1 MATTKQT
8 THFTLITFPD
18 PGQAPTSA
26 NLTLTLTVWLIT
38 AFLTLTLT
46 TSCQRRLPS
55 EEILRIGLPASI
67 ASLDPADATSLHQM
81 WVIAQIFEPL
91 IASNEQGQVEPRLA
105 ERWQVDSTGTRYVFF
120 LRQGVYFHRDACF
133 AQSRDSTRMLTA
145 YDVAY
150 TVQRLLDTSTIRP
163 ARWLFWNRLDP
174 DTPFR
179 ILDSFTI
186 EFRLRQPFAPFLAL
200 LATPQAGIVPHEAIE
215 YYGKDFAWHPV
226 GTGPY
231 RVVRATQDEIFLTRN
246 PEYWLKTNPA
256 PVQYVTFRVIRE
268 RQIELHALMKGEL
281 DLTSGPPPEVITA
294 ILTPSGTVRPTYSAT
309 LTVQRFPY
317 LNVEFIGFLL
327 DSSLV
332 PEEYRFVLDRRFRQA
347 VNLVID
353 RHRLLEGF
361 RYGLGIPGSHGYV
374 HPHMYALMQMRPPK
388 GYDYD
393 PERARQLL
401 HEMGITNPGTL
412 PPLPIYTTPEY
423 KGYCEFVAHA
433 IEEELGIRTRLE
445 VVDPATLS
453 AYKKGGRALLFRASW
468 IADYLDPESF
478 FAPFIVQTTPPNST
492 RYHSALLDSLYHQA
506 LAMPNPST
514 RYQLY
519 RQMDSLLLLDAPG
532 IILYYD
538 EGLRLFRKE
547 VQGIPSH
554 PLNWLDLRKAAKQPQ
569 QS

>member
-1 MATTKQT
+1 MATQKQT
-8 THFTLITFPD
+8 PHFALIA
-18 PGQAPTSA
+18 QLSA
-26 NLTLTLTVWLIT
+26 STRWRQFQRNGLLLALLVL
-38 AFLTLTLT
+38 AVL
-46 TSCQRRLPS
+46 SGCQRRLS
-55 EEILRIGLPASI
+55 SQDILQIGLPASI
-67 ASLDPADATSLHQM
+67 PSLDPADATSLHQM

-91 IASNEQGQVEPRLA
+91 VASNQQGEVEPRLA
-105 ERWQVDSTGTRYVFF
+105 ERWQVDSTRTRYVFF
-120 LRQGVYFHRDACF
+120 LRRGVYFHRDACF
-133 AQSRDSTRMLTA
+133 AQDSTRMLTA

-150 TVQRLLDTSTIRP
+150 SVLRLLDTSTIRP
-163 ARWLFWNRLDP
+163 ARWLFWNRLAA
-174 DTPFR
+174 DTPIR

-200 LATPQAGIVPHEAIE
+200 LATPQAGIVPHEAVE

-231 RVVRATQDEIFLTRN
+231 RVVRAAQDEIFLTRN
-246 PEYWLKTNPA
+246 REYWLKTNPA

-268 RQIELHALMKGEL
+268 RQVELHALMKGEL
-281 DLTSGPPPEVITA
+281 DLISGPPPEVITA
-294 ILTPSGTVRPTYSAT
+294 ILTPNGSVRPTYAAT

-332 PEEYRFVLDRRFRQA
+332 PSEYQFLLDRRFRQA

-353 RHRLLEGF
+353 RRRLIEGF
-361 RYGLGIPGSHGYV
+361 RYGLGIPGIYGYV
-374 HPHMYALMQMRPPK
+374 HPHLYALKQLPPPQ
-388 GYDYD
+388 GYNYD
-393 PERARQLL
+393 PERARRLL

-412 PPLPIYTTPEY
+412 PPLPLYTTPEY

-433 IEEELGIRTRLE
+433 IEEELGIPVRLE

-478 FAPFIVQTTPPNST
+478 FVPFIVKTTPPNTT
-492 RYHSALLDSLYHQA
+492 RYASALLDSLYRRA
-506 LAMPNPST
+506 LSMPTAES
-514 RYQLY
+514 RYHLY
-519 RQMDSLLLLDAPG
+519 RIMDSLLLHDAPG

-538 EGLRLFRKE
+538 EGLRLLRKE
-547 VQGIPSH
+547 VQGISPH
-554 PLNWLDLRKAAKQPQ
+554 PLNWLDLRKAVKQAQPT
-569 QS
+569 